1 LRRSISDV
9 LRRGF
14 ESTLANWQLL
24 LVRLAGLLATLA
36 LFAAAFF
43 ALVVPLLASIG
54 LGSLRSIDL
63 DHGSEAAEEIIGRV
77 TDAVTNHWT
86 IVLYLVGV
94 ALVALLLWTMLYS
107 VMIAGVVRV
116 LVDAE
121 KAAGPGESARGRLA
135 VFSLQRWW
143 SGARSRWLEVFAI
156 YNAVWAVACLVILV
170 PLAAAGGLMLL
181 FRGNAAT
188 VVLSCLVLLACVV
201 FAVVVSFLAAIWAQ
215 KAVVVAEARGL
226 ATADALRASRY
237 ELRHDLGRH
246 AAVILILMIVS
257 GGIGGAFNSFS
268 FSFRLPSSALG
279 AGMMFTLLPVV
290 VVMQILASVVGAA
303 VSHWLFASL
312 AALTLEDRS

>member
-1 LRRSISDV
+1 LKRSISDV

-43 ALVVPLLASIG
+43 ALVLPRLATLG

-63 DHGSEAAEEIIGRV
+63 NNGSQAAEEIMGRV

-86 IVLYLVGV
+86 VVLYLLGV
-94 ALVALLLWTMLYS
+94 VLAALLLWTMLYS
-107 VMIAGVVRV
+107 MMIAGVVRV

-121 KAAGPGESARGRLA
+121 KGAGPGEAARGRLA

-156 YNAVWAVACLVILV
+156 YNGVGAVACLIILV
-170 PLAAAGGLMLL
+170 PLAAAGALMLL
-181 FRGNAAT
+181 FRGSAAT
-188 VVLSCLVLLACVV
+188 IVLSCLVLLACVLFTIVV
-201 FAVVVSFLAAIWAQ
+201 FFLAAVWAQ
-215 KAVVVAEARGL
+215 KAIVVAEARGL
-226 ATADALRASRY
+226 GTADALRASRY
-237 ELRHDLGRH
+237 ELKRDLGRH
-246 AAVILILMIVS
+246 VAVILILMLVS
-257 GGIGGAFNSFS
+257 GGVSSAFNTFS
-268 FSFRLPSSALG
+268 FSVRMPSSSVSAGTMFALV
-279 AGMMFTLLPVV
+279 PVMV
-290 VVMQILASVVGAA
+290 AAQIIASVLGAA
-303 VSHWLFASL
+303 VSHWLLASL